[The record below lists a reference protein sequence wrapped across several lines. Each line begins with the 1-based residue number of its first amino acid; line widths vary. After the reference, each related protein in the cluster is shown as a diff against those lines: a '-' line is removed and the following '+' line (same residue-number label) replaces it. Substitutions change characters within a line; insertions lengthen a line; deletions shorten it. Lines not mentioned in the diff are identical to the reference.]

1 MQRRML
7 EPKCDEEGIHMDM
20 VGDEGPEMACLVYSA
35 RDQAG
40 CVSSQTICEVNAV
53 WAGESEHY

>member
-1 MQRRML
+1 ML

-20 VGDEGPEMACLVYSA
+20 VGDEGPEMGFLVYSV

-40 CVSSQTICEVNAV
+40 CVSSQTTCKVNAV
-53 WAGESEHY
+53 WAGESDYY